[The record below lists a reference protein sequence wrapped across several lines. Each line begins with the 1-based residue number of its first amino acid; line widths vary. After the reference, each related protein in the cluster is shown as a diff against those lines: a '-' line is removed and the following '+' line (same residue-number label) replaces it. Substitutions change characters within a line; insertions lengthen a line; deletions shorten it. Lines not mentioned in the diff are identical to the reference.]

1 MSVRVSYDDRTKVVT
16 LFYKHKLNFEK
27 GRFHILKNIAAK
39 DDIFASEKTFRRI
52 INHWKKTGCVSN
64 KENLKQNKINIYQK
78 KRFQTFIK
86 TKRRKKMKN
95 VVKSFEKRFLT
106 FFFGSCK
113 FPQ

>member
-1 MSVRVSYDDRTKVVT
+1 M
-16 LFYKHKLNFEK
+16 
-27 GRFHILKNIAAK
+27 
-39 DDIFASEKTFRRI
+39 IFFSSERTFRRI

-78 KRFQTFIK
+78 KRFQTFSNDEK
-86 TKRRKKMKN
+86 RLSKKKRRKKMKN
-95 VVKSFEKRFLT
+95 VVKTFEKRFLT